1 MKKILFA
8 CDMDNTL
15 IHSSRL
21 YKENDINVEIYDG
34 RKISFMSPKAI
45 ELLNKLLES
54 DKVDFLPVTTR
65 SIAQFSRIQLPG
77 EVNTALVCNG
87 TILLNNGIANEK
99 WQETAIAET
108 EKYLPEMEQLC
119 KKYEESGLFRTV
131 KIVDGMF
138 LFAARESRDGIDE
151 LAERF
156 ATETTLNLEVSGR
169 KMYWFPPIAN
179 KGISLKRYCE
189 TFGYESVIAAGDSS
203 IDYPMLDFADTA
215 LVPDKETAEKI
226 NAADV
231 QICDEENFA
240 EFILEYI
247 LKQL

>member
-21 YKENDINVEIYDG
+21 YKENDVNVEIYDG
-34 RKISFMSPKAI
+34 REISFMSPKAI
-45 ELLNKLLES
+45 ELLNKLLKS
-54 DKVDFLPVTTR
+54 DKIDFLPVTTR
-65 SIAQFSRIQLPG
+65 SIAQFSRIQLPSA
-77 EVNTALVCNG
+77 VNSALVCNG
-87 TILLNNGIANEK
+87 TILLNNGIPDEK
-99 WQETAIAET
+99 WQETAVAET
-108 EKYLPEMEQLC
+108 EKYLPEMDQLC

-138 LFAARESRDGIDE
+138 LFAARENRDGIDK
-151 LAERF
+151 LAEKL

-189 TFGYESVIAAGDSS
+189 TFGYERVIAAGDSS
-203 IDYPMLDFADTA
+203 IDYPMLDFAGTA

-226 NAADV
+226 KAADV
-231 QICDEENFA
+231 QVCDEENFA
-240 EFILEYI
+240 EFILEYV
-247 LKQL
+247 LQQL

>member
-21 YKENDINVEIYDG
+21 YKENDINIEIYDG
-34 RKISFMSPKAI
+34 REISFMSPKAI

-87 TILLNNGIANEK
+87 TILLNGGVPDEK
-99 WQETAIAET
+99 WQETAITET

-138 LFAARESRDGIDE
+138 LFAARDNRDGIDE
-151 LAERF
+151 LAEKL

-169 KMYWFPPIAN
+169 KMYWFPQIAN
-179 KGISLKRYCE
+179 KGTSLKRYCE
-189 TFGYESVIAAGDSS
+189 TFGYERVIAAGDSS

-215 LVPDKETAEKI
+215 LVTDKETAEKI
-226 NAADV
+226 KAADV

-240 EFILEYI
+240 EFILEYV

>member
-34 RKISFMSPKAI
+34 REISFMSPKAV
-45 ELLNKLLES
+45 ELLDELLES

-65 SIAQFSRIQLPG
+65 STAQFSRIQLPSK
-77 EVNTALVCNG
+77 VNTALVCNG
-87 TILLNNGIANEK
+87 TILLKNGMPDEK
-99 WQETAIAET
+99 WQEKAVSET
-108 EKYLPEMEQLC
+108 EKYISEMEQLC
-119 KKYEESGLFRTV
+119 RKYEESGLFRTV
-131 KIVDGMF
+131 KIVEGMF
-138 LFAARESRDGIDE
+138 LFAARENRDGINE
-151 LAERF
+151 LAEKLSK
-156 ATETTLNLEVSGR
+156 ETTLNLEVSGR

-189 TFGYESVIAAGDSS
+189 TFGYEKVIAAGDSS

-215 LVPDKETAEKI
+215 LVPDKETADKI
-226 NAADV
+226 KSADV
-231 QICDEENFA
+231 KICGDENFA
-240 EFILEYI
+240 EFILEYV
-247 LKQL
+247 LSL

>member
-15 IHSSRL
+15 IHSARL
-21 YKENDINVEIYDG
+21 YKENDVNVEIYDG
-34 RKISFMSPKAI
+34 REISFMSPKAI

-65 SIAQFSRIQLPG
+65 SIAQFSRIQLPSK
-77 EVNTALVCNG
+77 VNTALVCNG
-87 TILLNNGIANEK
+87 TILLKNGAPDEK
-99 WQETAIAET
+99 WQETAVVET

-119 KKYEESGLFRTV
+119 KKCEESGLFRTV

-138 LFAARESRDGIDE
+138 LFAARENRDGIEE
-151 LAERF
+151 LAEKL

-189 TFGYESVIAAGDSS
+189 SFDYERVIAAGDSS

-226 NAADV
+226 KAADV

-240 EFILEYI
+240 EFILEYV

>member
-34 RKISFMSPKAI
+34 REISFMSPKAI
-45 ELLNKLLES
+45 ELLDNLLES

-65 SIAQFSRIQLPG
+65 SMAQFSRIQLPSK
-77 EVNTALVCNG
+77 VNTALVCNG
-87 TILLNNGIANEK
+87 TILLKNGIPDEK
-99 WQETAIAET
+99 WQEAAVAET
-108 EKYLPEMEQLC
+108 EKYLPEMKQLC
-119 KKYEESGLFRTV
+119 RKYEESGLFRTV

-138 LFAARESRDGIDE
+138 LFAACENREGIDE
-151 LAERF
+151 LAEKLVK
-156 ATETTLNLEVSGR
+156 ETTLSLEVSGR
-169 KMYWFPPIAN
+169 KMYWFSPIAN
-179 KGISLKRYCE
+179 KGVSLKRYCE
-189 TFGYESVIAAGDSS
+189 TFGYERVIAAGDSS

-226 NAADV
+226 KSADV
-231 QICDEENFA
+231 KICGDENFA
-240 EFILEYI
+240 EFILAYI
-247 LKQL
+247 LEQL

>member
-15 IHSSRL
+15 IHSARL

-45 ELLNKLLES
+45 ELLNKLLDS

-65 SIAQFSRIQLPG
+65 SIAQFSRIQLPSA
-77 EVNTALVCNG
+77 VNTALVCNG
-87 TILLNNGIANEK
+87 TILLKNGIPDEK
-99 WQETAIAET
+99 WQKTAVDET
-108 EKYLPEMEQLC
+108 EKYLLEMEQLC
-119 KKYEESGLFRTV
+119 KKYEESGMFRTV

-138 LFAARESRDGIDE
+138 LFAARENRDGIDE
-151 LAERF
+151 LAEKLV
-156 ATETTLNLEVSGR
+156 TETNLNLEVSGR

-189 TFGYESVIAAGDSS
+189 TSGYERVIAAGDSS

-215 LVPDKETAEKI
+215 LVPDMETAEKI
-226 NAADV
+226 KAVDV
-231 QICDEENFA
+231 QICGEDNFA
-240 EFILEYI
+240 EFILEYV
-247 LKQL
+247 LKQI

>member
-34 RKISFMSPKAI
+34 REISFMSPKAV

-65 SIAQFSRIQLPG
+65 SIAQFSRIQLPSG
-77 EVNTALVCNG
+77 VNTALVCNG
-87 TILLNNGIANEK
+87 TILLKNGMPDKK

-108 EKYLPEMEQLC
+108 EEYLPEMEQLYEKY
-119 KKYEESGLFRTV
+119 KKSDLFRTV

-138 LFAARESRDGIDE
+138 LFAARENRDGIDE
-151 LAERF
+151 LAEKL
-156 ATETTLNLEVSGR
+156 AKETTLNLEVSGR
-169 KMYWFPPIAN
+169 KMYWFPSIAN

-189 TFGYESVIAAGDSS
+189 TFGYAKVISAGDSL
-203 IDYPMLDFADTA
+203 IDYPMLDFSDTA
-215 LVPDKETAEKI
+215 LVPDKETAGKI
-226 NAADV
+226 KSADV
-231 QICDEENFA
+231 KICGEENFA
-240 EFILEYI
+240 EFILKYVLE
-247 LKQL
+247 QL